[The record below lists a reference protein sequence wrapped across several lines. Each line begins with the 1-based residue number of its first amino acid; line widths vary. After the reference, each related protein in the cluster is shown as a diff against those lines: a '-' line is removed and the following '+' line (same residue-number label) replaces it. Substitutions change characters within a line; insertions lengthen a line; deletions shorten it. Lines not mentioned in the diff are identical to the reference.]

1 MDNKENLNQ
10 EQAGQ
15 SQGGNWLENTDNGGA
30 PVPEFKGDRLKDSG
44 TGYEGVSSAEEWTV
58 PAGKMDTG
66 TGGLVDM
73 SPDTDE
79 EAAKMLKEAEEKS
92 NHASRA
98 NEANPWAG
106 NNPSVMSETKTP
118 DQK

>member
-1 MDNKENLNQ
+1 MVDIEVYKGLSPKAKEFYDKH
-10 EQAGQ
+10 EDYFDEMADK
-15 SQGGNWLENTDNGGA
+15 W
-30 PVPEFKGDRLKDSG
+30 GDF
-44 TGYEGVSSAEEWTV
+44 
-58 PAGKMDTG
+58 
-66 TGGLVDM
+66 VDM
-73 SPDTDE
+73 ATIIE

-106 NNPSVMSETKTP
+106 NNPSVMSEMKTL

>member
-10 EQAGQ
+10 EQVGQ
-15 SQGGNWLENTDNGGA
+15 NQGGNWLENTDNGGA
-30 PVPEFKGDRLKDSG
+30 PVPEFKGDRPKDSG
-44 TGYEGVSSAEEWTV
+44 TGEEGASW
-58 PAGKMDTG
+58 
-66 TGGLVDM
+66 
-73 SPDTDE
+73 
-79 EAAKMLKEAEEKS
+79 AEEKS